1 MIVRYVL
8 SLLGCSLHSMSG
20 LAIALEFLL
29 KIALKIKIP
38 KRWSIFLKK
47 PKIVFN
53 GRWVAKV
60 FYAIL

>member
-38 KRWSIFLKK
+38 KRWSIFLKN
-47 PKIVFN
+47 PK
-53 GRWVAKV
+53 
-60 FYAIL
+60 